1 MARSEMNLSKARF
14 IEIAVALSLTAAAAA
29 YAAIAHATG
38 DAESIRNEVRS
49 SDSRPFGKSNGTKI
63 VVPTRLD

>member
-1 MARSEMNLSKARF
+1 MNLSKARF

-29 YAAIAHATG
+29 YAAYAALAHATG
-38 DAESIRNEVRS
+38 DVESIRDDVRS
-49 SDSRPFGKSNGTKI
+49 SDSRSFGKPNETRI